1 MKLLLCARYA
11 LSGSE
16 WLDISL
22 EIWLIA
28 YMQQVIYSS
37 LNTANRFFKKKY
49 FIFSRFLKIMFKANT
64 RHHVFFFFCHNTCLF
79 VLFSNLHF
87 FYMWIRRKKTLWIR
101 QSYHGVVT
109 AQIYATNELLFGAPS
124 ESFTAR
130 EIPVNA
136 HRRNNLV
143 RF

>member
-37 LNTANRFFKKKY
+37 LNTANRFFKKN
-49 FIFSRFLKIMFKANT
+49 ILFLVDF
-64 RHHVFFFFCHNTCLF
+64 
-79 VLFSNLHF
+79 
-87 FYMWIRRKKTLWIR
+87 
-101 QSYHGVVT
+101 
-109 AQIYATNELLFGAPS
+109 
-124 ESFTAR
+124 
-130 EIPVNA
+130 
-136 HRRNNLV
+136 
-143 RF
+143 